1 MRRHASSGAAQ
12 GSCAID
18 SLWRPRSS
26 APPGFRCANATLDP
40 CSRSHRGPTPRMFL
54 ASDSAS
60 MLAVA
65 AGVCGAIVVASAKG
79 GRVLFMDDE
88 EAITMMAEKVVRRLG
103 YDFESAADGMEAIE
117 KYRAARNSGS
127 PFDLVVLDLTIPGGM
142 GGREAMATRSNGL

>member
-1 MRRHASSGAAQ
+1 M
-12 GSCAID
+12 
-18 SLWRPRSS
+18 
-26 APPGFRCANATLDP
+26 
-40 CSRSHRGPTPRMFL
+40 
-54 ASDSAS
+54 
-60 MLAVA
+60 
-65 AGVCGAIVVASAKG
+65 ASAKG

-142 GGREAMATRSNGL
+142 GGREAMAILRKEDPGVRAIVSSGYSSDMTMSTYHEHGFRGMIAKPYDIGALTAAIHAAMNDPG